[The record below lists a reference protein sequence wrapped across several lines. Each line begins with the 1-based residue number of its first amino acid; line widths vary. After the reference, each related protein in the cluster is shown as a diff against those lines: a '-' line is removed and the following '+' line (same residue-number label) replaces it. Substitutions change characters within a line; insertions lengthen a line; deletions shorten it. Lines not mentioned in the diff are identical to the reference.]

1 MARSAATADAVDGLV
16 RRVLHDGIG
25 TAEFCAQLRTTSAR
39 GVGRLAAEFDIACEE
54 YRAADAPV
62 DTSRPAN
69 PGGARRSYGQA
80 DRPTAA
86 LTTPRH

>member
-1 MARSAATADAVDGLV
+1 MRWTVWFGASCMVASGPLSFALSWTAS
-16 RRVLHDGIG
+16 
-25 TAEFCAQLRTTSAR
+25 TR

-54 YRAADAPV
+54 YRAAAAPV

-80 DRPTAA
+80 GRPTRGANDTAA
-86 LTTPRH
+86 LTY